1 VYEAALA
8 LADAPDEEALRE
20 ALSSIII
27 VIGLAAQVMRNRRF
41 SAASGPF
48 QRRMAQCRQDLADA
62 LASAERQT

>member
-20 ALSSIII
+20 ALSSII
-27 VIGLAAQVMRNRRF
+27 VTGLAAQVMRNRRF